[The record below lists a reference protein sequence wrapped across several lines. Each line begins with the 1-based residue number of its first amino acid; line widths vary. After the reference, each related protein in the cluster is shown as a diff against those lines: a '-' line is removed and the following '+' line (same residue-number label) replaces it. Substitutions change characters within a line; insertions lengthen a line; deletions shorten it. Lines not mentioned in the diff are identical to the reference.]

1 MKITPQD
8 ILTQEFN
15 VKVKGFDKDEVKNF
29 LTQIAEIMESENLEK
44 EKLRKEIDSLKVN
57 LFKLEKQE
65 HLLRDTLISAQKFSA
80 EIKTSGERE
89 AELRIKEAEMKAEEI
104 INDAVQR
111 RSGLKDEIKS
121 LKFKRREIE
130 SDIINLL
137 NSLKELIESYHK
149 EDEEF
154 DKVEYLNK

>member
-15 VKVKGFDKDEVKNF
+15 TKVKGFDKDEVKNF
-29 LTQIAEIMESENLEK
+29 LTQIAEIMESENLER
-44 EKLRKEIDSLKVN
+44 EKLKKEIDSLREN
-57 LFKLEKQE
+57 LFKLEKRE
-65 HLLRDTLISAQKFSA
+65 NILRDTLVSAQKFSV
-80 EIKTSGERE
+80 EIKSNAEKE

-104 INDAVQR
+104 VNDAVKR
-111 RSGLKDEIKS
+111 RSDLKDEIKN
-121 LKFKRREIE
+121 LKFKRKEIE

-154 DKVEYLNK
+154 DKIEYLNK

>member
-29 LTQIAEIMESENLEK
+29 LTQIAEIMEAENLEK
-44 EKLRKEIDSLKVN
+44 EKLRKEIDSLRIS
-57 LFKLEKQE
+57 LLKLEKQE
-65 HLLRDTLISAQKFSA
+65 NLLRDTLISAQKFSA

-111 RSGLKDEIKS
+111 RSGLKDEIKN

-154 DKVEYLNK
+154 DKIEYLNK